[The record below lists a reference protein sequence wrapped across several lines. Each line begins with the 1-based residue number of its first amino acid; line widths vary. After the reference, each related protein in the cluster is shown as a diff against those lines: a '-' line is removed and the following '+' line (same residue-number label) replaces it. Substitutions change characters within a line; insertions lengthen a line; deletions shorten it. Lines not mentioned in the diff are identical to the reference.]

1 VKLDKKERII
11 KEFQT
16 ELKIDVMILEI
27 IEKDNIIDN
36 AYFLLPYMDY
46 DENNE
51 KFLGEEIQIIQ
62 YPEGKLSYSPGKIL
76 EKKPNN
82 DYLFYHNVN
91 TLPGSSGSPIVLKGE
106 EKVIAIHKGW
116 DTIVKKNAGF
126 FIGIIIEIMMTYKK
140 NGEGKEYYKNG
151 MIKYKGNFFNDE
163 YNGEG
168 IEYYETGKVKYE
180 GKFLDGQ
187 YNGEGKFYEE
197 NDEIYLGQFKNGA
210 KNGDGCVFKDNKL
223 IKEGKFENNKFL
235 DEEEEL
241 NEENEDNHEDNNEE
255 VENGYEEEEKNDD
268 NSDNTQERVG
278 NNPNNNN
285 NIINSNNNNNNSNN
299 NNHNKNYNN
308 NYNNNLNNNNNI
320 YNNNFNNI
328 TNIKINNNNYDNK
341 NKGIWKT
348 VETQA
353 YHLLHPI
360 GNLIGIR
367 CKRCDHLV
375 KSHIKI
381 EFGKW
386 RCDECPKN
394 NNICIKA

>member
-1 VKLDKKERII
+1 MKLDKKERII

-268 NSDNTQERVG
+268 N
-278 NNPNNNN
+278 
-285 NIINSNNNNNNSNN
+285 
-299 NNHNKNYNN
+299 
-308 NYNNNLNNNNNI
+308 
-320 YNNNFNNI
+320 
-328 TNIKINNNNYDNK
+328 
-341 NKGIWKT
+341 
-348 VETQA
+348 
-353 YHLLHPI
+353 
-360 GNLIGIR
+360 
-367 CKRCDHLV
+367 
-375 KSHIKI
+375 
-381 EFGKW
+381 
-386 RCDECPKN
+386 
-394 NNICIKA
+394 